1 MFSLSRCKLCSFVL
15 PFEFQNINL
24 HVKTEHNLSLS
35 DYKGQYMGWD
45 SRMTCDE
52 MVNTKP
58 TWSYQEAKVNQ
69 VNKLAEESALD
80 HMRQEEVKTKVISKN
95 KKSLDKIGN
104 RKKKNLKARK
114 QNNEEVQSSIK
125 NKNTD
130 DCMDDEG
137 GEESLPHAFSNK
149 EKGSRVEDMY
159 EPTSASEEK
168 PGPHGIKRMHKVT
181 NSAQGKVF
189 SDDIDD
195 MCLTNCY
202 ICQMTLSADS
212 IKRHI
217 YRLHPGAPV
226 KRSYTYIRKTYYR

>member
-1 MFSLSRCKLCSFVL
+1 MTLLEYKL
-15 PFEFQNINL
+15 
-24 HVKTEHNLSLS
+24 
-35 DYKGQYMGWD
+35 QYMGWIGK
-45 SRMTCDE
+45 MTYDE
-52 MVNTKP
+52 MVQHLNNIDP
-58 TWSYQEAKVNQ
+58 
-69 VNKLAEESALD
+69 
-80 HMRQEEVKTKVISKN
+80 
-95 KKSLDKIGN
+95 
-104 RKKKNLKARK
+104 LK
-114 QNNEEVQSSIK
+114 QDVMDEIQSSIK
-125 NKNTD
+125 NENTD
-130 DCMDDEG
+130 DCMDDE

-195 MCLTNCY
+195 MCLTNCN

-212 IKRHI
+212 INSHI

-226 KRSYTYIRKTYYR
+226 RRSYTYIRKTYYRYSVQC